1 MLLHRDATI
10 VALALGIAAVLYGAS
25 FRDLI
30 ATGAAS
36 GGLRFGIESLRL
48 PSRSKAGTTG
58 TAAIWA
64 TRPSSRSS
72 TTVGRP
78 TW

>member
-36 GGLRFGIESLRL
+36 GGLRSGIESQQPHNAPPDRAA
-48 PSRSKAGTTG
+48 AG
-58 TAAIWA
+58 
-64 TRPSSRSS
+64 
-72 TTVGRP
+72 
-78 TW
+78 